1 MKRQKMLVIVVSI
14 IYMICSSSTILTN
27 VYLNQLKKTNVV
39 LHSGIVKTYGGLLN
53 AEKFADSYELII
65 NDPSI
70 SQNTTYLTISD
81 LNITFTNETEINDA
95 SADDN
100 VTLVIY
106 NDEGF
111 LTNYSMSYD
120 INQFHGWGKVIY
132 IFDYDYPGI
141 YYINLMVQ
149 TGLYYF
155 NSTIDSFEIN
165 FSIHFSNPLL
175 GLNIENQTMHI
186 SISIT
191 VEPYIYL
198 DYILFNSSIYGCIFN
213 STNYLVKTIPLNW
226 GGFSFWWYHWT
237 ALVNIDDFETDTY
250 YSVGLVVYEDDVFFS
265 PPSNEVFYQSNL
277 STETPTET
285 NEPTT
290 PESTENT
297 ISTLLSVISV
307 LFISC
312 LYFWKRKKVRSR
324 KK

>member
-1 MKRQKMLVIVVSI
+1 
-14 IYMICSSSTILTN
+14 
-27 VYLNQLKKTNVV
+27 
-39 LHSGIVKTYGGLLN
+39 
-53 AEKFADSYELII
+53 
-65 NDPSI
+65 
-70 SQNTTYLTISD
+70 
-81 LNITFTNETEINDA
+81 
-95 SADDN
+95 
-100 VTLVIY
+100 
-106 NDEGF
+106 
-111 LTNYSMSYD
+111 
-120 INQFHGWGKVIY
+120 
-132 IFDYDYPGI
+132 
-141 YYINLMVQ
+141 
-149 TGLYYF
+149 
-155 NSTIDSFEIN
+155 
-165 FSIHFSNPLL
+165 LL